1 MTTVEEGPG
10 EGEALLWLAWLGRLS
25 LAPGRGSAKEGRP
38 TKICTKYLLRRL
50 LRSFLNFA
58 FHFLLETEQIKNT
71 NSLLGKRKT
80 VKSPDVRVGPQIFC
94 CLFSIFVFGVKW
106 RR

>member
-71 NSLLGKRKT
+71 NSLLGRDCEE
-80 VKSPDVRVGPQIFC
+80 SGRSCGAPNF
-94 CLFSIFVFGVKW
+94 LLSF
-106 RR
+106 